1 MRKATGTPKYAKDD
15 LQIKTPDPT
24 EVVVPGV
31 SADLLVNQAV
41 DGKNNVATTL
51 N

>member
-1 MRKATGTPKYAKDD
+1 MPKYAKDD
-15 LQIKTPDPT
+15 LEIKTPDPT

-31 SADLLVNQAV
+31 SADLLVDHAV
-41 DGKNNVATTL
+41 DDKNNIATTL